1 MRIIAGKYKRTPL
14 VTLEGD
20 LTRPTKDMVKE
31 ALFDSL
37 QINDGDS
44 FLDLFSG
51 SGSIG
56 IEAIS
61 RGATKV
67 IFNDFNKDAVK
78 VIETNL
84 RKINEEAKVFN
95 LNYEECL
102 FKLNDYPFNYI
113 FLDPPYAFDEY
124 ENIFNLINKYNLL
137 LNKGII
143 IVEVKKTVDLN
154 DEYYGFVKYKE
165 KKYGITKLLYYRKKE
180 N

>member
-78 VIETNL
+78 IIETNL
-84 RKINEEAKVFN
+84 RKISVEAKVFN

-113 FLDPPYAFDEY
+113 FLDPPYAFEEY

>member
-14 VTLEGD
+14 VSLEGD
-20 LTRPTKDMVKE
+20 ATRPTKDMVKE
-31 ALFDSL
+31 ALFDAL
-37 QINDGDS
+37 QINGGES

-51 SGSIG
+51 SGAIG

-61 RGATKV
+61 RGASKV
-67 IFNDFNKDAVK
+67 VFNDSNKDAVK
-78 VIETNL
+78 IIETNL
-84 RKINEEAKVFN
+84 KKINEEAKVYN

-102 FKLNDYPFNYI
+102 FKLNDYPFDYV

-124 ENIFNLINKYNLL
+124 EKVFELIDKYNLL
-137 LNKGII
+137 NRKGII

-154 DEYYGFVKYKE
+154 DEYKTIVKFKE

>member
-61 RGATKV
+61 RGAIKV

-84 RKINEEAKVFN
+84 RKINVEAKVFN

-102 FKLNDYPFNYI
+102 FRLNDYPFNYI

>member
-1 MRIIAGKYKRTPL
+1 MRIIAGKFKRTPL

-61 RGATKV
+61 RGASKV

-78 VIETNL
+78 IIETNL
-84 RKINEEAKVFN
+84 RKINVEAKVFN

-113 FLDPPYAFDEY
+113 FLDPPYAFEEY